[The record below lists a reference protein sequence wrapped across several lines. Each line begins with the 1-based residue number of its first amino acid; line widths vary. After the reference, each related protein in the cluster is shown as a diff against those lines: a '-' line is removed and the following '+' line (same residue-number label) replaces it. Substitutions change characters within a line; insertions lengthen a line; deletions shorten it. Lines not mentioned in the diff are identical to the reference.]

1 MVLETIYIFRMTWS
15 VDPYTI
21 QYYSGIPTP
30 TKIPTDPALTSY
42 GESQAEQLGDH
53 VLTLDPPVDQVFSS
67 PYYRCLQ
74 TIKPAVEKLQK
85 KMGYKRGIVVDN
97 GFEEW
102 FGATGDHRT
111 HPRPAT
117 VEVLKEH
124 FQYLDLHEHPDG
136 PAIVPV
142 HSGETVEGLHDRVA
156 YALHKTIERADHAGW
171 KSIIICSHAAAI
183 IAIGRALTGEM
194 PEDYTKD
201 DFQCYTAGMSQ
212 YNRRN
217 LTISS
222 DENIA
227 PWTRTKPENIPDI
240 KWRGKGVKGGW
251 DCIKNSQAS
260 YLKGGAER
268 GWKFSDD
275 ESFLKD
281 PNGFNDGMNE
291 MAAAEKLKSSLL

>member
-1 MVLETIYIFRMTWS
+1 MTWS

-21 QYYSGIPTP
+21 QYFSGIPTP
-30 TKIPTDPALTSY
+30 TGIPTDPALTSY
-42 GESQAEQLGDH
+42 GEAQADQLGDY
-53 VLTLDPPVDQVFSS
+53 VLTLQPPVDQVFSS

-74 TIKPAVEKLQK
+74 TIRPAVEKLQK
-85 KMGYKRGIVVDN
+85 QKGYNKGITVEN

-117 VEVLKEH
+117 VQVLRDH
-124 FQYLDLHEHPDG
+124 FQHLNLHLHPEG
-136 PAIVPV
+136 PAIVPAQT
-142 HSGETVEGLHDRVA
+142 GETVDGLHDRVA
-156 YALHKTIERADHAGW
+156 YALHKTIERADNAGF

-194 PEDYTKD
+194 PEDYTKE
-201 DFQCYTAGMSQ
+201 DFYCFTAGLSQ
-212 YNRRN
+212 YRRRN
-217 LTISS
+217 TSPSS
-222 DENIA
+222 DIKIA
-227 PWTRTKPENIPDI
+227 SWTEAKPEDIPDI
-240 KWRGKGVKGGW
+240 EWRGLGVKGGW
-251 DCIKNSQAS
+251 DCIENSQAS

-268 GWKFSDD
+268 GWKFSGD

-291 MAAAEKLKSSLL
+291 MEAAEKLKTSML